1 VAGLGENRQR
11 PQTVRQLRLDDPH
24 DNGTPFH
31 QEQLVLPAAGLQVN
45 SKQCKRIGA
54 MTNGRMKT
62 VGPALRTAAAIGAFL
77 LLWEGVVRLGAVAPY
92 ILPAPSAI
100 FGEIWTRQGRYFVAA
115 DYTSRPMLL
124 GFAAAVVIGI
134 ALALLV
140 AFSRTM
146 EQTVYPLLVFFQI
159 VPKIAVAPLFII
171 WFGFGL
177 FPKVLL
183 VFLLSFFPVVVSAIT
198 AFRSVDP
205 DILDLART
213 TGASRWRTFV
223 KVELPHA
230 LPTLFTGIKVAAALS
245 ATAAVVAEF
254 VASDRG
260 LGNMLLEAN
269 GNLNTTMAFGAI
281 FVLTALGFAL
291 YTAVEIVE
299 RWLVPWHVSQR
310 GMAETVR
317 PI

>member
-1 VAGLGENRQR
+1 MAGRSKRTLW
-11 PQTVRQLRLDDPH
+11 
-24 DNGTPFH
+24 
-31 QEQLVLPAAGLQVN
+31 PAA
-45 SKQCKRIGA
+45 
-54 MTNGRMKT
+54 
-62 VGPALRTAAAIGAFL
+62 RTALAIAAFL
-77 LLWEGVVRLGAVAPY
+77 VFWELLVRFAGVKAYV
-92 ILPAPSAI
+92 LPAPSAI
-100 FGEIWTRQGRYFVAA
+100 FVELIGRWPSYANA
-115 DYTSRPMLL
+115 SWYTLRPMLL
-124 GFAAAVVIGI
+124 GFASAVVFGI

-140 AFSRTM
+140 AFSRRM

-205 DILDLART
+205 DIMDLART
-213 TGASRWRTFV
+213 TGAGRWRTFM
-223 KVELPHA
+223 KVQIPHA

-281 FVLTALGFAL
+281 FVLTALGYAL
-291 YTAVEIVE
+291 YAGVELIE
-299 RWLVPWHVSQR
+299 TLVIPWHVSQR
-310 GMAETVR
+310 GNLDAGQTL
-317 PI
+317 

>member
-1 VAGLGENRQR
+1 MAA
-11 PQTVRQLRLDDPH
+11 
-24 DNGTPFH
+24 TPKRSFG
-31 QEQLVLPAAGLQVN
+31 AA
-45 SKQCKRIGA
+45 A
-54 MTNGRMKT
+54 
-62 VGPALRTAAAIGAFL
+62 RTAAAIAAFL
-77 LLWEGVVRLGAVAPY
+77 LVWELIVRLTGIKAY
-92 ILPAPSAI
+92 ILPAPAEI
-100 FGEIWTRQGRYFVAA
+100 LAEIWNRQGRYIVAA
-115 DYTSRPMLL
+115 DFTLRPMLL
-124 GFAAAVVIGI
+124 GFAMAVIGGI
-134 ALALLV
+134 ALAVLV

-146 EQTVYPLLVFFQI
+146 EQTIYPLLVFFQI

-198 AFRSVDP
+198 AFRSIDP
-205 DILDLART
+205 DIMDLART
-213 TGASRWRTFV
+213 TGAGRLRTFV
-223 KVELPHA
+223 KVQIPHA

-281 FVLTALGFAL
+281 FVLTALGFSL
-291 YTAVEIVE
+291 YAAVELVE
-299 RWLVPWHVSQR
+299 RLVIPWHVSQR
-310 GMAETVR
+310 TDLDTPR
-317 PI
+317 PV